1 MRNRKADTPAHS
13 PLSWADLRAS
23 CQQLPWTCHPS
34 VPGRAK
40 NTRGHGL
47 MGMGRPPKSAPW
59 IPDGTETGVRL
70 APLPVPRDPRQVAAP
85 LSLRR
90 ATQNEHF
97 NANIFRGS
105 FQFQCATTLRNGDSL
120 IHRQKVN
127 FLLARKVK
135 NFPQVTAVKLSWQH
149 FF

>member
-1 MRNRKADTPAHS
+1 
-13 PLSWADLRAS
+13 
-23 CQQLPWTCHPS
+23 
-34 VPGRAK
+34 
-40 NTRGHGL
+40 

-70 APLPVPRDPRQVAAP
+70 APLPVLCDPRQVAAP

-90 ATQNEHF
+90 TTQNEHF
-97 NANIFRGS
+97 NANIFRGP

-120 IHRQKVN
+120 IHQQKVN

-135 NFPQVTAVKLSWQH
+135 NFPQVTGVKLAWQQ